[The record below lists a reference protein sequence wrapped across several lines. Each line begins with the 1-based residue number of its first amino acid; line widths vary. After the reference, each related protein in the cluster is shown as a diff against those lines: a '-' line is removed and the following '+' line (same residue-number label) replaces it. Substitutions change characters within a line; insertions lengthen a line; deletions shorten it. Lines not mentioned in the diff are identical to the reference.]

1 MAMLITNF
9 NKLIQSKLVWGLFI
23 ALVVFAFVAMDI
35 ATPERSPQKKATD
48 PIGIIF
54 DEEVTRGEYEYAYRG
69 VYLLYV
75 LATGSE
81 PRLDE
86 QTDTLL
92 QESAW
97 QRLAILKKANQLG
110 FSISDEQLVRGIQSL
125 PLFRDPENGQF
136 NAQQYANFVSGF
148 LPRIG
153 FDAKLFEQSHA
164 ENLLIEEISRALSGS
179 VEVNEDEI
187 LQAYRDLND
196 RCTIEHL
203 TVSRDLAANPAVS
216 EEQVKIYFEENQRA
230 FELPEKVYVHYVDF
244 PVADYLGKTQITDI
258 MVSQVYSNNLE
269 RYAIE
274 NEGGDVA
281 YQPLSEVRAELYD
294 LIDQEAARQKAYQA
308 ADQLVARLSEEIDF
322 ATAAAEF
329 NLSVVENTPSFNV
342 AETLPNIDP
351 TAPFAR
357 ASIALEESET
367 HYYSDPVLGR
377 DHIYVIALQKKWPAF
392 IPPYESVREEVRT
405 AAQAQ
410 ANAAAYQA
418 YANDLFTTFQDALAA
433 DRTFAEV
440 AQEYNLSITTTASF
454 NAATPLEGPLAT
466 QLMERVFQ
474 LNAGDLAMPI
484 LSEEGYI
491 FLSLATREAADTTE
505 LGGQRLAIIQAL
517 ENQKRVSQINAWQD
531 KVVEEAAIERFED
544 KSTS

>member
-125 PLFRDPENGQF
+125 PLFRDPDNGQF
-136 NAQQYANFVSGF
+136 NAQQYSNFVSGF

-244 PVADYLGKTQITDI
+244 PVSDYLGKTQITDI

-274 NEGGDVA
+274 NETGDVA

-308 ADQLVARLSEEIDF
+308 ADQLVARLSEEVDF
-322 ATAAAEF
+322 ATAAAEL

-351 TAPFAR
+351 TAPFTR
-357 ASIALEESET
+357 ASVALEESET

-410 ANAAAYQA
+410 ANAVAYQV

-440 AQEYNLSITTTASF
+440 AQEYNLSITTTAPF

-474 LNAGDLAMPI
+474 LNAGDLARPI

-491 FLSLATREAADTTE
+491 FLSLATREAADTTA
-505 LGGQRLAIIQAL
+505 LGAQRLAIIQAL

>member
-1 MAMLITNF
+1 MLITNF

-48 PIGIIF
+48 PIGLMF
-54 DEEVTRGEYEYAYRG
+54 NQEVTRGEFDNAYRD

-75 LATGSE
+75 LATGAE

-86 QTDTLL
+86 RTDTLL

-97 QRLAILKKANQLG
+97 QRLAILDKADQLG
-110 FSISDEQLVRGIQSL
+110 FSISDEQLIRGIQSL
-125 PLFRDPENGQF
+125 PLFRDPDNGQF
-136 NAQQYANFVSGF
+136 NAQQYENFVSGF

-153 FDAKLFEQSHA
+153 MDAKLFEQSHA
-164 ENLLIEEISRALSGS
+164 ENLLINEISSALSGS

-187 LQAYRDLND
+187 LQAYHDLND
-196 RCTIEHL
+196 LCTIEHL
-203 TVSRDLAANPAVS
+203 TVPRDFSTNPMVG

-244 PVADYLGKTQITDI
+244 PVSDYLGQTQITDI

-274 NEGGDVA
+274 NETGDMG
-281 YQPLSEVRAELYD
+281 YQPLSEVRDELYP

-329 NLSVVENTPSFNV
+329 DLRIVESTPSFN
-342 AETLPNIDP
+342 ATEQLPTIDP
-351 TAPFAR
+351 TAPFTQ

-392 IPPYESVREEVRT
+392 IPPYESVRNEARD
-405 AAQAQ
+405 AAQAK
-410 ANAAAYQA
+410 ANEEAYQT
-418 YANDLFTTFQDALAA
+418 YANDLFVAFQDAVKTERSFA
-433 DRTFAEV
+433 DV
-440 AQEYNLSITTTASF
+440 AKENDLSITTTAAF

-474 LNAGDLAMPI
+474 LNPGDLAMPI
-484 LSEEGYI
+484 LSAEGYLFI
-491 FLSLATREAADTTE
+491 SLATREAADTNA
-505 LGGQRLAIIQAL
+505 LGEQRLAIIQAL
-517 ENQKRVSQINAWQD
+517 ENQKRASQINAWQD

>member
-136 NAQQYANFVSGF
+136 NEQQYANFVSGF

-274 NEGGDVA
+274 NEAGDVA

-418 YANDLFTTFQDALAA
+418 YANDLFATFQDALAA